1 MAFPARG
8 TRLAFM
14 LRPML
19 AIDALVF
26 DMDGLLLDTEVL
38 ARRALREAGREL
50 GIDIPEALSA
60 AMIGVAADGCRV
72 LLVEHH
78 GEAVPAEQLFAASA
92 QRLEAQVAA
101 GALRVKP
108 GVPEILDR
116 AERLRLPKAVATS
129 TGRAKALRHLRAVG
143 IDARFDAIVTRD
155 DVARGKPHPDLY
167 LHAARALRV
176 DPARGLALEDSYNG
190 VRAARAAGMAVV
202 MVPDLL
208 PPTPEMAA
216 LAQAIVA
223 DLHAVARGLS
233 ARPEGGAAWHVA
245 GTSLAAEGDSDSSQR
260 RPK

>member
-1 MAFPARG
+1 
-8 TRLAFM
+8 M
-14 LRPML
+14 LD
-19 AIDALVF
+19 IDALVF

-38 ARRALREAGREL
+38 ARRALLDAGREL
-50 GIDIPEALSA
+50 GIDIPEALSH

-78 GEAVPAEQLFAASA
+78 GESVPAEQLFAASA

-260 RPK
+260 RPP